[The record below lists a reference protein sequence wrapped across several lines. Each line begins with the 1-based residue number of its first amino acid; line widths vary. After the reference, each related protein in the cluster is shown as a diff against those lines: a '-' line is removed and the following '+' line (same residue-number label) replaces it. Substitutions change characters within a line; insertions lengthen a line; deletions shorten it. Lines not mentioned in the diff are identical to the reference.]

1 MLYSRIKVFKP
12 IFMVERVANIARN
25 TSYFTLALILQK
37 VISLTY
43 FTLYARTLGP
53 ADLGKY
59 YTAIS
64 LTSIFSILIDVGLS
78 NVLTRE
84 IAKDNDK
91 AHHWLRAALAIKL
104 PLALVTS
111 LIVVGLVN
119 VLSFPE
125 LTRQLVYL
133 SIACMVLD
141 SFTLTFFSCSRAFHN
156 LKFESL
162 SSVVFQLIVLLS
174 SLFILHQGGGVRWL
188 MLSLIAAS
196 LYNFFYSFLILWR
209 YWRVKPWPAWHW
221 LEIKKIWLLAV
232 PFAGYA
238 IAQRA
243 YTYLDSVMLAKI
255 AGDVATGV
263 YQVPFK
269 IINALQ
275 FLPMAFVASLYPAL
289 SLYWHN
295 NRSQLSVT
303 FTRAMQYS
311 AIISLPIAIGGW
323 VTADKL
329 VMIFSDGYT
338 GAIWPLRLG
347 LAALPFMF
355 LSYPIGSLLNAC
367 DRQKRN
373 TYNMLVVLIASV
385 VANLFLIP
393 RYGVIGASLTV
404 ALTNILMIILGASQV
419 KSILGQAP
427 KLLSGL
433 LRILL
438 AAGLMGLAVWQTK
451 FIDNIFVL
459 VAWGGFIYLLALF
472 LVKALRWSDIAS
484 IIKSFRRRAA

>member
-1 MLYSRIKVFKP
+1 MST
-12 IFMVERVANIARN
+12 RVTNIARN

-37 VISLTY
+37 IISLTY
-43 FTLYARTLGP
+43 FTLYARVLGP

-64 LTSIFSILIDVGLS
+64 LTNIFLIFIDVGLS
-78 NVLTRE
+78 NVLTKE
-84 IAKDNDK
+84 VAKDNSK
-91 AHHWLRAALAIKL
+91 ANAWIGSTIAIKL
-104 PLALVTS
+104 PLALLTS
-111 LIVVGLVN
+111 LVLIGLVN
-119 VLSFPE
+119 ILNFPE

-133 SIACMVLD
+133 SIVCMVLD
-141 SFTLTFFSCSRAFHN
+141 SFTLTFFACSRAFHN

-162 SSVVFQLIVLLS
+162 SSIIFQLIVLVGS
-174 SLFILHQGGGVRWL
+174 IVILHHGGGVRWL

-196 LYNFFYSFLILWR
+196 LYNFIYSLLILWR
-209 YWRVKPWPAWHW
+209 YWRVKPWPVWHW
-221 LEIKKIWLLAV
+221 PKIKKVWLLAA

-255 AGDVATGV
+255 AGDVAVGI

-295 NRSQLSVT
+295 NRSQLSIT
-303 FTRAMQYS
+303 FTRAIQYS

-323 VTADKL
+323 VIADKL
-329 VMIFSDGYT
+329 VLIFSDGYT
-338 GAIWPLRLG
+338 EAIWPLRLG
-347 LAALPFMF
+347 LAALPFIF
-355 LSYPIGSLLNAC
+355 IGYPIGSLLNAC

-373 TYNMLVVLIASV
+373 TYNMLIVLIVSI

-404 ALTNILMIILGASQV
+404 MLTSILMVVLGIGQI
-419 KSILGQAP
+419 KSILGQSP
-427 KLLSGL
+427 QLFSGL
-433 LRILL
+433 LRIVV
-438 AAGLMGLAVWQTK
+438 AASLMGLAVWQAK
-451 FIDNIFVL
+451 FINNIFIL
-459 VAWGGFIYLLALF
+459 VAWGGFVYLVALF
-472 LVKALRWSDIAS
+472 AVKAWCWSDIVG
-484 IIKSFRRRAA
+484 IFKSFFRQSAD

>member
-1 MLYSRIKVFKP
+1 MLYSGVKVFKP

-25 TSYFTLALILQK
+25 TSYFTLALIFQK
-37 VISLTY
+37 VISLT
-43 FTLYARTLGP
+43 
-53 ADLGKY
+53 
-59 YTAIS
+59 
-64 LTSIFSILIDVGLS
+64 SIFLIFIDVGLS

-84 IAKDNDK
+84 IAKDNEK
-91 AHHWLRAALAIKL
+91 AHNWLRSALAIKL
-104 PLALVTS
+104 PLSLITS
-111 LIVVGLVN
+111 LAVVLLVN
-119 VLSFPE
+119 ILHYPE

-133 SIACMVLD
+133 SIICMVLD
-141 SFTLTFFSCSRAFHN
+141 SFTLTFFACSRAFHN

-162 SSVVFQLIVLLS
+162 SSIVFQLIVLLS

-188 MLSLIAAS
+188 MLSLVAAS
-196 LYNFFYSFLILWR
+196 LYNFFYSLLILWR
-209 YWRVKPWPAWHW
+209 YWKVKPLPAWHW
-221 LEIKKIWLLAV
+221 PELKTIWLLAA

-243 YTYLDSVMLAKI
+243 YTYLDSVMLSRI
-255 AGDVATGV
+255 AGDVATGI

-338 GAIWPLRLG
+338 GAVWPLRLG

-355 LSYPIGSLLNAC
+355 LSFPIGSLLNAC

-373 TYNMLVVLIASV
+373 TYNMIIVLIASV

-393 RYGVIGASLTV
+393 RYGVVGASLTV
-404 ALTNILMIILGASQV
+404 MITNILMVALGIGQIKA
-419 KSILGQAP
+419 ILGQAP
-427 KLLSGL
+427 KLLGGL
-433 LRILL
+433 LKILL
-438 AAGLMGLAVWQTK
+438 AAALMGLAVWQTK

-459 VAWGGFIYLLALF
+459 VAWGGLIYLAALF
-472 LVKALRWSDIAS
+472 LVKALRWSDVTS
-484 IIKSFRRRAA
+484 IIKSFRRKAV

>member
-1 MLYSRIKVFKP
+1 MST
-12 IFMVERVANIARN
+12 RVANIARN

-64 LTSIFSILIDVGLS
+64 LTSIFLIFIDVGLS

-84 IAKDNDK
+84 IAKDNSR
-91 AHHWLRAALAIKL
+91 ANAWLSSAMAIKL
-104 PLALVTS
+104 PLALLTS
-111 LIVVGLVN
+111 LALVGLVN
-119 VLSFPE
+119 VLNFPE

-141 SFTLTFFSCSRAFHN
+141 SFTLTFFACSRAFHN
-156 LKFESL
+156 LKFESV
-162 SSVVFQLIVLLS
+162 SSIIFQLIVLVG
-174 SLFILHQGGGVRWL
+174 SLFILSHGGGVRWL
-188 MLSLIAAS
+188 MLSLVAAS
-196 LYNFFYSFLILWR
+196 LYNFIYSFLVLWR
-209 YWRVKPWPAWHW
+209 YWRIKPWPVWHW
-221 LEIKKIWLLAV
+221 LEIKRIWLLAA

-243 YTYLDSVMLAKI
+243 YTYLDSVMLAKLV
-255 AGDVATGV
+255 GDVATGI

-289 SLYWHN
+289 SLYWHS
-295 NRSQLSVT
+295 NRSQLGVT
-303 FTRAMQYS
+303 FTRAIQYS

-355 LSYPIGSLLNAC
+355 IGYPIGSLLNAC

-373 TYNMLVVLIASV
+373 TYNMLIVLLASIA
-385 VANLFLIP
+385 ANLFLIP
-393 RYGVIGASLTV
+393 RYGVVGASLTV
-404 ALTNILMIILGASQV
+404 MLTNILMVVLGISQI
-419 KSILGQAP
+419 KSILGQSP
-427 KLLSGL
+427 QLLSGL
-433 LRILL
+433 LRILV
-438 AAGLMGLAVWQTK
+438 AAGLMGLAVWQAK
-451 FIDNIFVL
+451 FIDNIFIL
-459 VAWGGFIYLLALF
+459 VAWGGFIYLTALF
-472 LVKALRWSDIAS
+472 AVKAWRWSDIVS
-484 IIKSFRRRAA
+484 ILKSFRRQPAD